1 MQQMALSVKDACY
14 ADRVLNTRSFAE
26 RKRRLVRDELCHL
39 ALRLI
44 ATRGY
49 KETTVEQI
57 VDAAGVS
64 RRTFF
69 RYFKSKEDVIIE
81 VLGDVEEFVV
91 AELKA
96 RPAGE
101 PAAEAVRNVLRA
113 LAGMHAGHPEKTL
126 AITRLILETPD
137 VRARYLDRTYEW
149 RRSLAAV
156 LAERDGRQE
165 PALRDELTV
174 AVPFA
179 AFEAALTRWD
189 GVADLAARFDEALE
203 MIQ

>member
-1 MQQMALSVKDACY
+1 ML
-14 ADRVLNTRSFAE
+14 RPGSFAE

-44 ATRGY
+44 AAQGY

-91 AELKA
+91 AELTG
-96 RPAGE
+96 RPPGE
-101 PAAEAVRNVLRA
+101 PAAEAVRAALRA
-113 LAGMHAGHPEKTL
+113 LVRLHAEEAEKTRAL
-126 AITRLILETPD
+126 IRLIVETPD
-137 VRARYLDRTYEW
+137 VRARFLDRMYEW
-149 RRSLAAV
+149 RRSMAAV
-156 LAERDGRQE
+156 
-165 PALRDELTV
+165 
-174 AVPFA
+174 
-179 AFEAALTRWD
+179 
-189 GVADLAARFDEALE
+189 
-203 MIQ
+203 

>member
-1 MQQMALSVKDACY
+1 ML
-14 ADRVLNTRSFAE
+14 RPGSFAE

-44 ATRGY
+44 AAQGY

-81 VLGDVEEFVV
+81 VLGDVEQFVV
-91 AELKA
+91 AELTA
-96 RPAGE
+96 RPPGE
-101 PAAEAVRNVLRA
+101 PAAEAVREVLRA
-113 LAGMHAGHPEKTL
+113 LARLHAGEPDKTL

-137 VRARYLDRTYEW
+137 LRARYLSRTYEW
-149 RRSLAAV
+149 RRSMAAV
-156 LAERDGRQE
+156 LARRDGRE
-165 PALRDELTV
+165 GSSLRDEVTV

-179 AFEAALTRWD
+179 ALEAALTRWD
-189 GVADLAARFDEALE
+189 GRTDLASDFDRALE
-203 MIQ
+203 MIS